1 MNNIKPHKW
10 KWKRHCWA
18 LSISYYNTYN
28 TTPECFQKVSSS
40 TLVPNQG
47 SSSAVPPHVGHT
59 SHVGHVGHT
68 GHDWKYEVEVGKT
81 DSRMTSFDDDDD
93 EGPEIIDLQPTLAIQ
108 INKQVSWTIE
118 KTSFQ
123 QKTFIFV
130 KSFSESSKSECSKLA

>member
-1 MNNIKPHKW
+1 MKVKTTLLVIVNKLIQ
-10 KWKRHCWA
+10 
-18 LSISYYNTYN
+18 YN

-40 TLVPNQG
+40 TLVPDQG
-47 SSSAVPPHVGHT
+47 SSSAGPPHVGHT

-108 INKQVSWTIE
+108 INKQVS
-118 KTSFQ
+118 
-123 QKTFIFV
+123 
-130 KSFSESSKSECSKLA
+130 

>member
-1 MNNIKPHKW
+1 VKVKTTLLGIANK
-10 KWKRHCWA
+10 
-18 LSISYYNTYN
+18 LLQYNK
-28 TTPECFQKVSSS
+28 TPGFFQKVSSS

-108 INKQVSWTIE
+108 INKQVS
-118 KTSFQ
+118 
-123 QKTFIFV
+123 
-130 KSFSESSKSECSKLA
+130 